1 MYTRTILVLICFAMH
16 SMSFA
21 AIDDAKAARYIDQL
35 IANQLKEQNLKAN
48 PKISDQTFLRR
59 VYLDIVGRIPTATE
73 YEKFMNLSASTRR
86 TRIIDYLF
94 NTNGY
99 VSHSFNYWA
108 DTLRVTDFM
117 KKSTGAPYKHWL
129 KSSLKANQPYD
140 KFVHELL
147 TAEGALFKPGNG
159 AVGYYYRDFA
169 MPLDNMSN
177 TMQVFLATSMVC
189 AQCHDHPYKKWSQMD
204 FYKLAA
210 FANGTY
216 VNQKHLDAGF
226 TKEVQKSGLK
236 TNLGS
241 KTKSFRGY
249 YQGTYNSGFGT
260 IKLPADYDYD
270 DAKPNEIIEAGVP
283 YGPQVKINFDS
294 DNGARERVYSFKGD
308 KHNQGKNVNGRK
320 FLADWVTSP
329 ENPMFTKTIVNR
341 LWDRMIG
348 VPLVGKL
355 TDMKESQLG
364 VNPKLTEFLIKLM
377 KNIKY
382 DQKKFMRIIA
392 KTQIYQRDSSIN
404 ITGKYYFT
412 GPVKK
417 RLSAEQ
423 IWDSLLS
430 LRSSNP
436 DKSTIVPKFSKE
448 NLVYAAIDKMNIREK
463 IAYAKNPKSVTSK
476 IDKQYPRVSKRGD
489 SNARASEWKSPAAL
503 GSTLQNFGQS
513 RRQTI
518 DGANTDATI
527 PQALSLLNEERL
539 NTIKD
544 NSYLHALLKKRS
556 GLTAKIELVY
566 RAVLTREP
574 SKDELSLIT
583 SYANQLDKQEVVED
597 LFWALVNSQE
607 FKMRP

>member
-1 MYTRTILVLICFAMH
+1 MYTKTFSVIIYLIMLGA
-16 SMSFA
+16 SFA
-21 AIDDAKAARYIDQL
+21 SVDETQASKDIDRL
-35 IANQLKEQNLKAN
+35 IAEQLKEKNLKTN

-59 VYLDIVGRIPTATE
+59 AFLDIVGRIPTATE
-73 YEKFMNLSASTRR
+73 YEKFINSNAETRR
-86 TRIIDYLF
+86 IKIIDHLF
-94 NTNGY
+94 KSQGY

-129 KSSLKANQPYD
+129 KKSLEANQPYD
-140 KFVHELL
+140 KFVHEML
-147 TAEGALFKPGNG
+147 TAEGPLFKPGNG

-210 FANGTY
+210 FANGTF

-226 TKEVQKSGLK
+226 TKQVKKSGLK
-236 TNLGS
+236 TNINDKS
-241 KTKSFRGY
+241 KSFRGY
-249 YQGTYNSGFGT
+249 YQGTYNSGFGK

-270 DAKPNEIIEAGVP
+270 DAKPNDIIEAGVP
-283 YGPQVKINFDS
+283 YGPQVTINYES
-294 DNGARERVYSFKGD
+294 DNGASKRIYSFKGD

-320 FLADWVTSP
+320 FLADWVISP

-348 VPLVGKL
+348 APLVGNL
-355 TDMKESQLG
+355 TDMKESHLG
-364 VNPKLTEFLIKLM
+364 VNPKLTEYLIALM
-377 KNIKY
+377 IKIKY

-392 KTQIYQRDSSIN
+392 KTQTYQRDSTPDV
-404 ITGKYYFT
+404 TGKYYFN

-423 IWDSLLS
+423 VWDSLLS
-430 LRSSNP
+430 LRTSNP
-436 DKSTIVPKFSKE
+436 DKSAAVPQYSKE
-448 NLVYAAIDKMNIREK
+448 NMLYAAIDKMNLQEK
-463 IAYAKNPKSVTSK
+463 VAYAANSKSLIKK
-476 IDKQYPRVSKRGD
+476 IDKQFPGSSRRGD
-489 SNARASEWKSPAAL
+489 NNARASEWKSPARL

-527 PQALSLLNEERL
+527 PQALSLMNEEL
-539 NTIKD
+539 INTIKE
-544 NSYLHALLKKRS
+544 NSYLGNLLKTRS
-556 GLTAKIELVY
+556 SLTAKIQLIY
-566 RAVLTREP
+566 QAVLTREP
-574 SKDELSLIT
+574 SKEELALMIR
-583 SYANQLDKQEVVED
+583 YAATVDKQEIIPD

-607 FKMRP
+607 FKARP

>member
-1 MYTRTILVLICFAMH
+1 MYPKTFLVIFFFIMYGT
-16 SMSFA
+16 SFA
-21 AIDDAKAARYIDQL
+21 SADEMKAANDIDQL
-35 IANQLKEQNLKAN
+35 ITDQLKEKNLKAN

-59 VYLDIVGRIPTATE
+59 VYLDIVGRIPTAIE
-73 YEKFMNLSASTRR
+73 YSKFMSSDPSTRR
-86 TRIIDYLF
+86 VKTVDHLF
-94 NTNGY
+94 NSQGY

-129 KSSLKANQPYD
+129 KKSLEANQPYD
-140 KFVHELL
+140 KFVHEML

-210 FANGTY
+210 FANGTF
-216 VNQKHLDAGF
+216 VNQKHLDTGF
-226 TKEVQKSGLK
+226 TKGVKKSGLK
-236 TNLGS
+236 TNIS
-241 KTKSFRGY
+241 DKTKSFRGY
-249 YQGTYNSGFGT
+249 YQGTYNSGFGK
-260 IKLPADYDYD
+260 IKLPADYDYE
-270 DAKPNEIIEAGVP
+270 DAKPNDIIEAGVP
-283 YGPQVKINFDS
+283 FGPQVKINYDS
-294 DNGARERVYSFKGD
+294 DNGARKRIYSFKGD

-348 VPLVGKL
+348 APLVGNL
-355 TDMKESQLG
+355 TDMKESHLG
-364 VNPKLTEFLIKLM
+364 VNPKLTEYLLTLM
-377 KNIKY
+377 KTIKY

-392 KTQIYQRDSSIN
+392 KTQTYQSASSPDVS
-404 ITGKYYFT
+404 GKYYFT

-423 IWDSLLS
+423 VWDSLLS
-430 LRSSNP
+430 LRNGNP
-436 DKSTIVPKFSKE
+436 DKSAVVPQYSKE
-448 NLVYAAIDKMNIREK
+448 NMLYAAIDKMNLQEK
-463 IAYAKNPKSVTSK
+463 VAYAKNSQVLLKK
-476 IDKQYPRVSKRGD
+476 INKQFPGSSRRGD
-489 SNARASEWKSPAAL
+489 NNARASEWKSPARL

-527 PQALSLLNEERL
+527 PQALSLMNEEL
-539 NTIKD
+539 INTIKE
-544 NSYLHALLKKRS
+544 NSYLGNLLKTRS
-556 GLTAKIELVY
+556 SLSAKIQLIY
-566 RAVLTREP
+566 QAVLTREA
-574 SKDELSLIT
+574 SKEELALVT
-583 SYANQLDKQEVVED
+583 RYAATVDKQEVIQD
-597 LFWALVNSQE
+597 FFWALVNSQE
-607 FKMRP
+607 FKARP